1 MCVCVHAY
9 HLCTGPM
16 VVRRACSIL
25 RRWSYRWLQAFWRGC
40 WKPNSGPGRAIHTLD
55 HWAISSDSSIN
66 LKKKNYLCVCMHVGA
81 FVWRSEDNLGPGSL
95 VHCCCVNWA
104 NWPVDF
110 CGFSCHCLPLAI
122 WNSVHSTFCE
132 WVLGI
137 HPKFF
142 MLILQPPVNILN
154 PTNFSKSTRH
164 HI

>member
-66 LKKKNYLCVCMHVGA
+66 LKKKTISVCVCMWVHLSGGQRITLGQDLWFIAAAWIGLTGLWTSVASPVTA
-81 FVWRSEDNLGPGSL
+81 FLLPYEIRSIQHFVNESWAFILSSSCLYSSL
-95 VHCCCVNWA
+95 QWT
-104 NWPVDF
+104 
-110 CGFSCHCLPLAI
+110 S
-122 WNSVHSTFCE
+122 
-132 WVLGI
+132 
-137 HPKFF
+137 
-142 MLILQPPVNILN
+142 
-154 PTNFSKSTRH
+154 
-164 HI
+164 